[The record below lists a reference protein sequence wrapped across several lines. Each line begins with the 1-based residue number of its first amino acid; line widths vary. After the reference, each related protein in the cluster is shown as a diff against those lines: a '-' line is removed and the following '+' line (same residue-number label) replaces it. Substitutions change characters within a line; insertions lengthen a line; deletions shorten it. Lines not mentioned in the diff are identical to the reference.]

1 MGASKL
7 TSQPLLTLS
16 DIRTFF
22 LQNEIPVYFI
32 DFSAY
37 DLIGMEEWIGNFRFI
52 NSSNSFDG
60 FHPQAFVPKR
70 KMPNQSGGLEGINNA
85 LLQDP
90 QVLDLLARS
99 SSNGTIGKAMF
110 LLFDDETERLAKQLG
125 LEICFPQAVLRRFL
139 DDKVTT
145 TRIAENA
152 GVPCVPNVLSRVENY
167 EQLRCISQQLGEHL
181 VLQMPFG
188 DSGETTFFISSE
200 ADFER
205 NKAEITNG
213 QEVKIMKRIRC
224 RGTSIEACVTRYG
237 VVVGP
242 LVTELIGFQELTP
255 FKGGWCGNELFP
267 NAFPPGIRQ
276 QAREYTIRFG
286 EQLRKEGYLGYFDL
300 DFLLDEDDGSFYL
313 GELNP
318 RISGVAPLTNNGA
331 FAKKDLPLI
340 LLHLLEWMG
349 VDYLLDV
356 EALNQSWSNQAN
368 LDTWSSM
375 IFKHLHDETVLP
387 GEPPASGVWRMNECG
402 CLSFVRQATN
412 FRAIQSAD
420 EGFFLRE
427 ANKGDVV
434 QNGDFLGVL
443 FLPKRVMSDYQLTAE
458 AKAWIAAIR
467 KGFEG

>member
-167 EQLRCISQQLGEHL
+167 EQLRCIS
-181 VLQMPFG
+181 
-188 DSGETTFFISSE
+188 
-200 ADFER
+200 
-205 NKAEITNG
+205 
-213 QEVKIMKRIRC
+213 
-224 RGTSIEACVTRYG
+224 
-237 VVVGP
+237 
-242 LVTELIGFQELTP
+242 
-255 FKGGWCGNELFP
+255 
-267 NAFPPGIRQ
+267 
-276 QAREYTIRFG
+276 
-286 EQLRKEGYLGYFDL
+286 
-300 DFLLDEDDGSFYL
+300 
-313 GELNP
+313 
-318 RISGVAPLTNNGA
+318 
-331 FAKKDLPLI
+331 
-340 LLHLLEWMG
+340 
-349 VDYLLDV
+349 
-356 EALNQSWSNQAN
+356 
-368 LDTWSSM
+368 
-375 IFKHLHDETVLP
+375 
-387 GEPPASGVWRMNECG
+387 
-402 CLSFVRQATN
+402 
-412 FRAIQSAD
+412 
-420 EGFFLRE
+420 
-427 ANKGDVV
+427 
-434 QNGDFLGVL
+434 
-443 FLPKRVMSDYQLTAE
+443 
-458 AKAWIAAIR
+458 
-467 KGFEG
+467 